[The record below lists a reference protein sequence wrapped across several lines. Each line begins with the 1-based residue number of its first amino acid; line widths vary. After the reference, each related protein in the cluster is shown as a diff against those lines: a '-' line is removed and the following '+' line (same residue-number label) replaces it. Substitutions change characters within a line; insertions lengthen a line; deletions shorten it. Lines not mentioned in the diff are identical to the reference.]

1 MEGRRWEAT
10 FPLKENNPKGN
21 KEQVVALEKKKK
33 KKKTS
38 IWDVRYLIPSNSSI
52 KSSFIDLVFKWGQ
65 L

>member
-33 KKKTS
+33 QKNF
-38 IWDVRYLIPSNSSI
+38 YLRCQILDSQQ
-52 KSSFIDLVFKWGQ
+52 Q
-65 L
+65 LH

>member
-1 MEGRRWEAT
+1 MEGRQWEAT

-33 KKKTS
+33 
-38 IWDVRYLIPSNSSI
+38 IFYLRCQILDSQHSSI